1 MKMLILEYVD
11 ITSILP
17 KGQTEVKLTL
27 LGISNLADTMD
38 SFCEFVMIGAGD
50 VALLHFFIC
59 FYATISSV
67 SSLGQALNGWLS
79 VPIDWRG
86 YFWSEKGIFF
96 LIYKHHIYGSHMS
109 EKYQKLLKPR
119 EVRLVVG
126 DVLKIDGSR
135 KLYVKPVN
143 EDFLLDE
150 SWPYS
155 KYLISFIYHSLSVYN
170 VQNASLSAVGDK
182 EPEPHRWETYNW
194 VREATHWNKV
204 PSWQVTKLCSIIFF
218 IKLTN

>member
-1 MKMLILEYVD
+1 MHHKPHLRTLDFDKRSIPRLHWLELLLSEIHFCWLCIRVSCSIWYNDMEMLILEYVD

-79 VPIDWRG
+79 VPIDWKG

-109 EKYQKLLKPR
+109 EKYQKLLKSR
-119 EVRLVVG
+119 EDRFGSRWYFKNRWFQEIVYKACQWGFFVG
-126 DVLKIDGSR
+126 WVMTILKIF
-135 KLYVKPVN
+135 
-143 EDFLLDE
+143 DFICL
-150 SWPYS
+150 
-155 KYLISFIYHSLSVYN
+155 SFTECL
-170 VQNASLSAVGDK
+170 
-182 EPEPHRWETYNW
+182 
-194 VREATHWNKV
+194 
-204 PSWQVTKLCSIIFF
+204 
-218 IKLTN
+218 